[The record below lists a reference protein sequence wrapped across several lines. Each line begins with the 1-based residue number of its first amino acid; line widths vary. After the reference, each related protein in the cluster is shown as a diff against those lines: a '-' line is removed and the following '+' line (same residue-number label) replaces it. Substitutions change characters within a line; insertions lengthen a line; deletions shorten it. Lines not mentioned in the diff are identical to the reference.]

1 MLIRTK
7 PTVLSFK
14 EGPSNNRVFVQ
25 ISDLDNRT
33 QRGIRQGFFRLGA
46 RFKQELNKQVLE
58 KNKTGRTYIR
68 RDRAGRRRRH
78 VASAAGQ
85 TPANM
90 KGNYRRNI
98 GFQLRGAQLEVGIRE
113 GAPYAKF
120 LEEGTKRMA
129 PRPGVGNTVKST
141 ARDARTF
148 FVGSLMKE
156 LNAK

>member
-1 MLIRTK
+1 MM
-7 PTVLSFK
+7 LSFK
-14 EGPSNNRVFVQ
+14 EDSGNNRVFVQ
-25 ISDLDNRT
+25 IDDLDNRT

-90 KGNYRRNI
+90 TGNYRRNI
-98 GFQLRGAQLEVGIRE
+98 GFQLRGAQQLEVGIRE

-120 LEEGTKRMA
+120 LEEGTRRMA

>member
-1 MLIRTK
+1 M
-7 PTVLSFK
+7 LSFK

-25 ISDLDNRT
+25 IDDLDNRT

-46 RFKQELNKQVLE
+46 RFKQELNKKVLE
-58 KNKTGRTYIR
+58 KNKRGRTYIR

-78 VASAAGQ
+78 IASAAGQ

-90 KGNYRRNI
+90 TGNYRRNI
-98 GFQLRGAQLEVGIRE
+98 GFQIRGSQQLEVGIRE
-113 GAPYAKF
+113 GAPYAKW

-129 PRPGVGNTVKST
+129 PRPGIGNAVKSIT
-141 ARDARTF
+141 RDARTF
-148 FVGSLMKE
+148 FNSSLDME

>member
-1 MLIRTK
+1 MLS
-7 PTVLSFK
+7 LK
-14 EGPSNNRVFVQ
+14 EGPGNNRVFVQ
-25 ISDLDNRT
+25 IDDLDNRT
-33 QRGIRQGFFRLGA
+33 ERGIRQGFFRLGA
-46 RFKQELNKQVLE
+46 RFKQELNKQILE

-78 VASAAGQ
+78 VASAPGQ

-90 KGNYRRNI
+90 SGNYRRNI
-98 GFQLRGAQLEVGIRE
+98 GFTLRGAQQLEVGIRE
-113 GAPYAKF
+113 GAPYAKS
-120 LEEGTKRMA
+120 LEMGTRRMA

-141 ARDARTF
+141 TRDARTF